1 MFSAFV
7 KQSNDKKKY
16 ALPTL
21 VARTAFVDVRNLYDY
36 PDDLLKLQE
45 TFKRSLHLPTEQ
57 CKEV

>member
-1 MFSAFV
+1 MT
-7 KQSNDKKKY
+7 KKKKKY

>member
-21 VARTAFVDVRNLYDY
+21 VARTAIVSVRNLYDD
-36 PDDLLKLQE
+36 PDALLELQE